1 MVILQSFI
9 IFAFDFNLIKM
20 NERPLNRLKVVLVE
34 NQKTSKWLAEQLG
47 VSAVTVSKWC
57 TNMHQ
62 PDLQTLAKI
71 AELIGCEKRE
81 LITK

>member
-1 MVILQSFI
+1 M
-9 IFAFDFNLIKM
+9 DK
-20 NERPLNRLKVVLVE
+20 RPLNRIKVVLAE

-62 PDLQTLAKI
+62 PDLQTLAEI
-71 AELIGCEKRE
+71 AYLIGCDKRE
-81 LITK
+81 LITE

>member
-1 MVILQSFI
+1 
-9 IFAFDFNLIKM
+9 M

-71 AELIGCEKRE
+71 ADILNVDVKDM
-81 LITK
+81 LNSTKEA

>member
-1 MVILQSFI
+1 MNTLNFI
-9 IFAFDFNLIKM
+9 IIALGLNLLKM
-20 NERPLNRLKVVLVE
+20 SERPLNRIKVVLVE

-71 AELIGCEKRE
+71 SAIIGCEKRE
-81 LITK
+81 LITE

>member
-1 MVILQSFI
+1 M
-9 IFAFDFNLIKM
+9 
-20 NERPLNRLKVVLVE
+20 VLVE

-62 PDLQTLAKI
+62 PSLPQLTEI
-71 AELIGCEKRE
+71 ADVLEVDVRSLICS
-81 LITK
+81 TK

>member
-1 MVILQSFI
+1 MSVEEKVKKI
-9 IFAFDFNLIKM
+9 II
-20 NERPLNRLKVVLVE
+20 
-34 NQKTSKWLAEQLG
+34 EQLG

-71 AELIGCEKRE
+71 AKIIGCEKRE
-81 LITK
+81 LITE